1 MFRKHAQVFFT
12 SHKFANSVSQFSQ
25 YTYSKIESVYIR
37 INVFNFNSIISS
49 LNLFWA
55 TLSENTL
62 IKKTT

>member
-49 LNLFWA
+49 LNLF
-55 TLSENTL
+55 
-62 IKKTT
+62 